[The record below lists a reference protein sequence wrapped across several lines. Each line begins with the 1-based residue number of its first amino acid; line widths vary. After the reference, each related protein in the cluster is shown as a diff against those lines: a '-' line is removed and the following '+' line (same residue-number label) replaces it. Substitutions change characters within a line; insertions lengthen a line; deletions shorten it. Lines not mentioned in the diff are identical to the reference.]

1 MRANFRNRTL
11 YHGDN
16 LKFLRGMNSETV
28 DLVATDP
35 PFNKGRDFHATPD
48 SLAAGAKF
56 HDRWSWEDDVE
67 GEWIDQIKTDWP
79 AVQEVIDATNHTWGE
94 DMGAF
99 LCYMGVRLLE
109 MHRLLKP
116 TGSLYLHCDDTA
128 SAYLTM
134 MLDAI
139 FGRRNRKNEIVWRR
153 TKGRSDAQRF
163 GRAHDNL
170 LYYAKD
176 TKQAIWNQPLGA
188 HDPNYVKRAYRH
200 EDERGR
206 WRSDQLTAS
215 DRRTGESGQPW
226 RGIDVDAKGNH
237 WRTPTQ
243 GGMNDYIREHNLIPG
258 WPDAYPS
265 VHRRLDALDAAGL
278 IHWPKKPGGMPSL
291 KRYLDSTKGTAVD
304 SIWDDI
310 SRLEAV
316 SEENTGYATQKP
328 VDLYKRIILASSNPG
343 DVVLDPFCGCA
354 TTLIAAEQEGR
365 QWIGMDLWDEALTV
379 VQGRLDKECGNI
391 EQGKLWSG
399 AIFTTDT
406 PPPRTDD
413 GAIAAPPLKTK
424 KKGAMRSPEPGPVLP
439 RAEMIALLIKR
450 QEGKCA
456 GCNRR
461 YEDERIWQIDHL
473 NPRSAGGV
481 NHDSNRCLLCPPC
494 NGIKSDTMTLTALRK
509 HNAKNGLMA

>member
-1 MRANFRNRTL
+1 MTANFRNRTL

-35 PFNKGRDFHATPD
+35 PFNKGKDFHATPD

-56 HDRWSWEDDVE
+56 HDRWSWDKDIEE
-67 GEWIDQIKTDWP
+67 PWREQIRTDWP
-79 AVQEVIDATNHTWGE
+79 AVWEVIDAANHTWGE

-99 LCYMGVRLLE
+99 LCYMGVRLME

-116 TGSLYLHCDDTA
+116 TGSLWLHCDDTA
-128 SAYLTM
+128 GAYLVM
-134 MLDAI
+134 MVDAI
-139 FGRRNRKNEIVWRR
+139 FGRRNRRGIVTW
-153 TKGRSDAQRF
+153 QRAG
-163 GRAHDNL
+163 GRAKGSQHEARAIGRDTDL
-170 LYYAKD
+170 LLFYSKTDAA
-176 TKQAIWNQPLGA
+176 TFNGI
-188 HDPNYVKRAYRH
+188 YRKLSREETEEKFPH
-200 EDERGR
+200 IDERGR
-206 WRSDQLTAS
+206 YNTDVPLFRQPSMGARPNLCYTYKGVTNPHPSGWRVSHERLAEMDERGEIIWRDGKTPLRKSYAANYKGQPIGNLWLDINNLTSD
-215 DRRTGESGQPW
+215 DERTG
-226 RGIDVDAKGNH
+226 
-237 WRTPTQ
+237 
-243 GGMNDYIREHNLIPG
+243 
-258 WPDAYPS
+258 YP
-265 VHRRLDALDAAGL
+265 
-278 IHWPKKPGGMPSL
+278 
-291 KRYLDSTKGTAVD
+291 
-304 SIWDDI
+304 
-310 SRLEAV
+310 
-316 SEENTGYATQKP
+316 TQKP

-379 VQGRLDKECGNI
+379 VQERLDKECGNV

-456 GCNRR
+456 GCDRR